1 MSEIDRVRDFYDR
14 TVGDEWLR
22 REKIWLEFGVTRA
35 LLNRVLPSGAR
46 ILDNGSGPG
55 RYALELVAQGH
66 TVDLRDLSE
75 KNVAFAREEALR
87 RGLTLNSAQ
96 SGDARDLSELPD
108 AGYDAVLVLG
118 PLYHLTLEDDRQ
130 RVISEAVR
138 VMKPG
143 GIAAFAFISRF
154 AAAHYQLKTDPSAIS
169 ERRCVIDEFLYEGL
183 HRRTAATDFFVDA
196 HFVDPSEIPSIF
208 GNTGLE
214 QRALFGAESMM
225 AQSEWRLAGL
235 PVADRRQ
242 WLDFAVSVAESDAAL
257 YGSEH
262 VVFIGEKS
270 G

>member
-1 MSEIDRVRDFYDR
+1 
-14 TVGDEWLR
+14 
-22 REKIWLEFGVTRA
+22 
-35 LLNRVLPSGAR
+35 
-46 ILDNGSGPG
+46 
-55 RYALELVAQGH
+55 
-66 TVDLRDLSE
+66 DLSE
-75 KNVAFAREEALR
+75 QNVAFAREEALR

-108 AGYDAVLVLG
+108 SGYDAVLVLG
-118 PLYHLTLEDDRQ
+118 PLYHLTLEEDRQ
-130 RVISEAVR
+130 RVISETVR

-143 GIAAFAFISRF
+143 GIAVFAFISRF

-169 ERRCVIDEFLYEGL
+169 ERRSVIDEFLYEGL

-225 AQSEWRLAGL
+225 AQSEWRLADL